1 MAVKLGWLESAKYGF
16 SVHLSPVDTQSKQKK
31 ALKVA
36 LDRVRKWCGLRDR
49 SEREAMAKFQE
60 VLRKMDPSPS
70 SSEADSWV
78 ANGMDLLLAEG
89 FVDDARCAESY
100 TRVHLEH
107 KSWGPLKIRA
117 GLSARGVASQHID
130 RAIANFD
137 ETRWQAAANALL
149 SRRAED
155 LEAHR
160 ERVLRWLMQRGFPQR
175 MVLRA
180 LKEASDP

>member
-1 MAVKLGWLESAKYGF
+1 MKLGWLESAKYGV
-16 SVHLSPVDTQSKQKK
+16 SVHLSAVDIESKQNK

-49 SEREAMAKFQE
+49 SEREALAKFQE
-60 VLRKMDPSPS
+60 VLRKMDPPPT
-70 SSEADSWV
+70 SSEAESWV
-78 ANGMDLLLAEG
+78 ARGMGLLLAEG
-89 FVDDARCAESY
+89 FLDDARCASSY

-117 GLSARGVASQHID
+117 GLAARGVASKHID
-130 RAIANFD
+130 RAIAAFD
-137 ETRWQAAANALL
+137 EHTWQAAANALL
-149 SRRAED
+149 SRRSED

-160 ERVLRWLMQRGFPQR
+160 ERVLRWLMQRGFPQH

-180 LKEASDP
+180 LKEASDR